1 MNDSAGNWHAARD
14 QVVRRAGQIARVIR
28 EDGTRGLA
36 GRALRAA
43 SRRLDDPSSTLPV
56 RAREVLRAGP
66 LTPMPSRAEHSA
78 SSRPSGAAEP
88 TLTEPTLTEPTLA
101 GGSAPEPSASGPSA
115 AVTAETG
122 RPVARAA
129 AREDVP
135 LVVNWVMTP
144 PPPGSGG
151 HTTLLRLVEHLERS
165 GHTCRLYFY
174 DRYAG
179 DIRTH
184 TDVFRGYWPQIRA
197 EVADATGPMQP
208 CDAVFATSWQSA
220 YVVAD
225 PRTPGRRFYCVQDF
239 EPLFYPAGS
248 ESLLAENTFR
258 FGFHGVTAGRW
269 LAEKLTAEYGMPCD
283 YFEFGADT
291 DVYRVDAD
299 AERPVRDGVVFYAK
313 PSTPRRAYSLGL
325 LALEEFHR
333 RHPDVPIHLFGEN
346 VGALPFPAQR
356 HGVITPSELNAL
368 YNRCLAGLCL
378 SVTNISLIPFE
389 LLAAGCIPVVNDA
402 RHNRL
407 VLDNPHVRYVQPTPG
422 ELAAALS
429 DVVSATPPG
438 QREERARAAAASMAD
453 LPWDAAGAAVERVLL
468 RELRGVPAQQE
479 AAGPALVGV
488 PGGASREDFRSVP
501 VEARVE

>member
-1 MNDSAGNWHAARD
+1 MNDPAKNWQATRD
-14 QVVRRAGQIARVIR
+14 QVVRRAGQIARVLQ

-43 SRRLDDPSSTLPV
+43 SRRVDEPSSVLPV
-56 RAREVLRAGP
+56 RAQEVLRAGA
-66 LTPMPSRAEHSA
+66 LKPMPVGSQV
-78 SSRPSGAAEP
+78 PAA
-88 TLTEPTLTEPTLA
+88 A
-101 GGSAPEPSASGPSA
+101 SA
-115 AVTAETG
+115 AAALPTITG
-122 RPVARAA
+122 TDLPEVVPASRGDR
-129 AREDVP
+129 P

-179 DIRTH
+179 DMRSH
-184 TDVFRGYWPQIRA
+184 TERFRGYWPQIRA
-197 EVADATGPMQP
+197 EVADATGTMEP

-225 PRTPGRRFYCVQDF
+225 PRTPGRWFYCVQDF

-248 ESLLAENTFR
+248 ESVLAENTFR
-258 FGFHGVTAGRW
+258 FGFHGITAGRW
-269 LAEKLTAEYGMPCD
+269 LAEKLTADYGMPCD

-291 DVYRVDAD
+291 DVYRV
-299 AERPVRDGVVFYAK
+299 EPVTGRPVRDGVVFYAK
-313 PSTPRRAYSLGL
+313 PSTPRRAYALGL
-325 LALEEFHR
+325 LALQDFNT
-333 RHPDVPIHLFGEN
+333 RHPDVPIHLFGED
-346 VGALPFPAQR
+346 VGALPFPAEC
-356 HGVITPSELNAL
+356 HGVITPAELNAL

-378 SVTNISLIPFE
+378 SVTNLSLIPFE
-389 LLAAGCIPVVNDA
+389 LLAAGCIPVINDA

-407 VLDNPHVRYVQPTPG
+407 VLDNPYVRYVQPAPG

-429 DVVSATPPG
+429 DVVTATPST
-438 QREERARAAAASMAD
+438 QRDERAAAAAASVAD

-468 RELRGVPAQQE
+468 RELRDVPAR
-479 AAGPALVGV
+479 AVSPAWSKRPLVGV
-488 PGGASREDFRSVP
+488 RGVPGPEQP
-501 VEARVE
+501 

>member
-1 MNDSAGNWHAARD
+1 MNDSVRNWHAARGK
-14 QVVRRAGQIARVIR
+14 VVRRAGQIARVIR

-56 RAREVLRAGP
+56 RAQEVLRAGP

-78 SSRPSGAAEP
+78 SLRSPGASAS
-88 TLTEPTLTEPTLA
+88 TLA
-101 GGSAPEPSASGPSA
+101 GASAPEPRASEPSA
-115 AVTAETG
+115 AAAAGTG
-122 RPVARAA
+122 RPVVPAVARGDA
-129 AREDVP
+129 P

-184 TDVFRGYWPQIRA
+184 TEVFRGYWPQIRA

-258 FGFHGVTAGRW
+258 FGFHGITAGRW
-269 LAEKLTAEYGMPCD
+269 LAEKLTVEYGMPCD

-291 DVYRVDAD
+291 DAYRVDAG

-407 VLDNPHVRYVQPTPG
+407 VLDSPYVRYVQPTPG

-438 QREERARAAAASMAD
+438 QREERARAAAAGVAD

-468 RELRGVPAQQE
+468 RELRGVAAQQASE
-479 AAGPALVGV
+479 LAEPAGPAGPALVSV
-488 PGGASREDFRSVP
+488 FGGAPREDFRSAP
-501 VEARVE
+501 SEAGVE